1 VATAVV
7 APVTCPEPMP
17 AWWLS
22 EATTRGPCLPLGQA
36 SLPPRTTPQRTD
48 KRDHWRHRPRWP
60 PALMPASIAF
70 VPTSPSRFGFVRH
83 LSPLRIPL
91 RAEGRHRPVEGGR
104 YPAARAGRRRP
115 QPDHPAP
122 KLSVGLHAV
131 DAPDYLA
138 RPGSRR
144 NRPGQRGGGRG
155 SRQSAF
161 NIGVLSEHT
170 ASRACDAHGCS
181 RPRTAMDALRGLI
194 GREHR
199 ANQSREEP
207 TMEGDSSSAR
217 ARRTG

>member
-1 VATAVV
+1 
-7 APVTCPEPMP
+7 
-17 AWWLS
+17 
-22 EATTRGPCLPLGQA
+22 
-36 SLPPRTTPQRTD
+36 
-48 KRDHWRHRPRWP
+48 
-60 PALMPASIAF
+60 MPASIAF

-161 NIGVLSEHT
+161 NVGVLSEHT